1 MRIAGSTVRRN
12 YLKNYERNYSD
23 KYESEQKISTY
34 RQFQRASENPINA
47 AKALRVRKSIA
58 EIETSQKNL
67 KSASSIYQA
76 AESSMMTLSEI
87 IQSTYEKLVEGAHG
101 TRNQDD
107 LEIIAKEV
115 DNYAEEMVQ
124 SLNVNVSDR
133 RIFGALNNETVA
145 FKIETSATGD
155 KFVTY
160 NGVAVNSSS
169 DPQSFPYSG
178 TSYLDI
184 GIGMSVDGSTGR
196 IDDQTALPIT
206 FNGAECTG
214 CGVTNRTAN
223 IDLDSVV
230 PGNAYKIN
238 VSAGGQSKIVSF
250 NGGDTKDD
258 TINNINAALKQAF
271 QVTPEISADGSI
283 KYLDNIEGYTGTEVR
298 NYENA
303 SIDGTPA
310 VDIASLKADTY
321 YSLEITAGEKTRVID
336 FMGSDNIN
344 TTLDNIRTALSD
356 KFGED
361 APEIYSDGIFLDVN
375 KNPAAVKNCSDYSN
389 NVSFTPE
396 GNMDLAAL
404 TAGEQYT
411 VNVNGVKVSFTAGAD
426 VDETVENL
434 NKEFA
439 REGIFGDITVPRVD
453 DNGTLLYDGVDTSI
467 VIRNEESASNQL
479 EFSEVEGYSKNIM
492 QLILD
497 SAKALRAGDQDL
509 VARYADK
516 IYAAQGSLSIAI
528 AELGTNDKFIEF
540 NEERT
545 ADILINL
552 QETQNDI
559 EITDMPSEITN
570 WKVLEAVYNATL
582 QMGSSVLSMS
592 IFDYIK

>member
-1 MRIAGSTVRRN
+1 
-12 YLKNYERNYSD
+12 
-23 KYESEQKISTY
+23 
-34 RQFQRASENPINA
+34 
-47 AKALRVRKSIA
+47 
-58 EIETSQKNL
+58 
-67 KSASSIYQA
+67 
-76 AESSMMTLSEI
+76 
-87 IQSTYEKLVEGAHG
+87 
-101 TRNQDD
+101 
-107 LEIIAKEV
+107 
-115 DNYAEEMVQ
+115 
-124 SLNVNVSDR
+124 
-133 RIFGALNNETVA
+133 
-145 FKIETSATGD
+145 
-155 KFVTY
+155 
-160 NGVAVNSSS
+160 
-169 DPQSFPYSG
+169 
-178 TSYLDI
+178 
-184 GIGMSVDGSTGR
+184 
-196 IDDQTALPIT
+196 
-206 FNGAECTG
+206 
-214 CGVTNRTAN
+214 
-223 IDLDSVV
+223 
-230 PGNAYKIN
+230 
-238 VSAGGQSKIVSF
+238 
-250 NGGDTKDD
+250 
-258 TINNINAALKQAF
+258 
-271 QVTPEISADGSI
+271 
-283 KYLDNIEGYTGTEVR
+283 
-298 NYENA
+298 
-303 SIDGTPA
+303 
-310 VDIASLKADTY
+310 
-321 YSLEITAGEKTRVID
+321 
-336 FMGSDNIN
+336 MGSDNIN

-356 KFGED
+356 KFGDD

>member
-47 AKALRVRKSIA
+47 AKALRVRKSSA

-223 IDLDSVV
+223 ID
-230 PGNAYKIN
+230 
-238 VSAGGQSKIVSF
+238 
-250 NGGDTKDD
+250 
-258 TINNINAALKQAF
+258 
-271 QVTPEISADGSI
+271 
-283 KYLDNIEGYTGTEVR
+283 
-298 NYENA
+298 
-303 SIDGTPA
+303 ID
-310 VDIASLKADTY
+310 
-321 YSLEITAGEKTRVID
+321 
-336 FMGSDNIN
+336 
-344 TTLDNIRTALSD
+344 
-356 KFGED
+356 
-361 APEIYSDGIFLDVN
+361 
-375 KNPAAVKNCSDYSN
+375 
-389 NVSFTPE
+389 
-396 GNMDLAAL
+396 
-404 TAGEQYT
+404 
-411 VNVNGVKVSFTAGAD
+411 
-426 VDETVENL
+426 
-434 NKEFA
+434 
-439 REGIFGDITVPRVD
+439 
-453 DNGTLLYDGVDTSI
+453 
-467 VIRNEESASNQL
+467 
-479 EFSEVEGYSKNIM
+479 
-492 QLILD
+492 
-497 SAKALRAGDQDL
+497 
-509 VARYADK
+509 
-516 IYAAQGSLSIAI
+516 
-528 AELGTNDKFIEF
+528 
-540 NEERT
+540 
-545 ADILINL
+545 
-552 QETQNDI
+552 
-559 EITDMPSEITN
+559 
-570 WKVLEAVYNATL
+570 
-582 QMGSSVLSMS
+582 
-592 IFDYIK
+592 